1 MNALETPVID
11 TKDIF
16 VDFEP
21 LPEFDVKVQVRM
33 PAHCIQ
39 KITARLIEGG
49 LEQTDKQLVQILLKV
64 SVDEAFSRLEIPPVW
79 GPAFASAKPP
89 SLPLESEDFTFD
101 FIVDQIPDLQIPKFE
116 SLTIKRPRL
125 DISEDLINSEL
136 HSQSLELGE
145 HQVHSGGI
153 ETDHR
158 VTLNLEVFSRDSTVD
173 PLHFDNLVGRMP
185 CANMPLVLSG
195 IKFADLDAA
204 LRGHVQGDV
213 IDSTIVLPQVLQN
226 ESFLTN
232 PHRVKI
238 TVLKVESSSPLSL
251 DEVVKQYG
259 LPSQSV
265 LKMQIKASLEHRF
278 EMDKMTF
285 MTEDLFSQ
293 LVDSVSY
300 SPSERIVKMHL
311 FEIGQKAF
319 QSHQK
324 NGASQEEAQKYAEK
338 EANAVKKSV
347 INKLKRQVIVARIA
361 SEHQLQIGEENI
373 QEQIRNLAALQ
384 SKRPEDYR
392 QELIDSGQIS
402 LIQSQ
407 VLEHKVTRLVAAKAT
422 MVDFDQE

>member
-1 MNALETPVID
+1 MDNPVID

-16 VDFEP
+16 VDVEP

-39 KITARLIEGG
+39 KITTRLIEGG
-49 LEQTDKQLVQILLKV
+49 LEQTDEQLVQILLKV
-64 SVDEAFSRLEIPPVW
+64 SVDEAISRLEKPPVW
-79 GPAFASAKPP
+79 GPAFANTKPP
-89 SLPLESEDFTFD
+89 SLPLESEDFIFD
-101 FIVDQIPDLQIPKFE
+101 FIVDQIPDLQLPPFE
-116 SLTIKRPRL
+116 SLEIKRPRL
-125 DISEDLINSEL
+125 DISEDLIDLEL

-145 HQVHSGGI
+145 HQTHTGRI

-173 PLHFDNLVGRMP
+173 SVHFDNLVGRMP
-185 CANMPLVLSG
+185 AGNTPLVLNG
-195 IKFADLDAA
+195 MKFPDLDTV

-213 IDSTIVLPQVLQN
+213 IDDTLVLPKVLQN
-226 ESFLTN
+226 ESSSTN
-232 PHRVKI
+232 PHRVNI
-238 TVLKVESSSPLSL
+238 TIVKVESSSPLSL
-251 DEVVKQYG
+251 DEVVKHYG
-259 LPSQSV
+259 LPSLSV
-265 LKMQIKASLEHRF
+265 LKLQIKASLEHRF
-278 EMDKMTF
+278 ELDKMTF
-285 MTEDLFSQ
+285 MTEDLFTQ
-293 LVDSVSY
+293 LVDSINY

-324 NGASQEEAQKYAEK
+324 DGASQEEAQKFAEK
-338 EANAVKKSV
+338 ASSSVKDSV

-361 SEHQLQIGEENI
+361 SEHQLQFGEENI

-407 VLEHKVTRLVAAKAT
+407 VLEHQVTRLVAAKAT
-422 MVDFDQE
+422 MVDCDQE

>member
-1 MNALETPVID
+1 MENPVID

-16 VDFEP
+16 VDVEP
-21 LPEFDVKVQVRM
+21 LPDFDVKVQVRM

-39 KITARLIEGG
+39 KITTRLVEGG
-49 LEQTDKQLVQILLKV
+49 LEQTDQQIVQILLKV
-64 SVDEAFSRLEIPPVW
+64 CVDEAVSRLESPPVW

-89 SLPLESEDFTFD
+89 SLPLESEDFIFD
-101 FIVDQIPDLQIPKFE
+101 FIVDQIPDLQLPPFE
-116 SLTIKRPRL
+116 SLAIKRPCL
-125 DISEDLINSEL
+125 DISEDLIDREL

-145 HQVHSGGI
+145 HQTHTGGI

-173 PLHFDNLVGRMP
+173 SVHFDNLVGRVP
-185 CANMPLVLSG
+185 AANTPLVLNG
-195 IKFADLDAA
+195 IKFTDLGTV

-213 IDSTIVLPQVLQN
+213 IDDTVVLPQVLQN
-226 ESFLTN
+226 ESFSKN
-232 PHRVKI
+232 PHRVNI
-238 TVLKVESSSPLSL
+238 TVVKVESSSPLSL
-251 DEVVKQYG
+251 DEVVKQYA
-259 LPSQSV
+259 LPSLSV
-265 LKMQIKASLEHRF
+265 LKLQIKASLEHRF
-278 EMDKMTF
+278 ELDKMSF

-293 LVDSVSY
+293 LVDSINY

-311 FEIGQKAF
+311 FEIGQKEF

-324 NGASQEEAQKYAEK
+324 NGASQEEAQKFAQK
-338 EANAVKKSV
+338 AASSVKDSV
-347 INKLKRQVIVARIA
+347 VHKLKRKVIVARIA
-361 SEHQLQIGEENI
+361 SEHQLHLGEENI

-407 VLEHKVTRLVAAKAT
+407 VLEHQVTRLVAAKAT
-422 MVDFDQE
+422 IVDCDQE